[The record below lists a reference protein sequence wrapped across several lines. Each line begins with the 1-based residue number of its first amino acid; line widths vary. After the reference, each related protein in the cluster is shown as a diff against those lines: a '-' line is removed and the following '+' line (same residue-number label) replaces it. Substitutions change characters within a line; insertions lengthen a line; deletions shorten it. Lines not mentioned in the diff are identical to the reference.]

1 MPKASCGLCMNENR
15 SQVSGRND
23 LNSRNCPGDR
33 LGTSDLRDCS
43 FPGKR
48 VHPHVYRWDSYSGW
62 FHHIL
67 RTSSPQIIA
76 RAQSFMV
83 SQVPQLLTWA
93 SYFSVFL
100 SDSLCVPNCC
110 EINIMSADSG
120 DYQHSKARTVA
131 IKGVGSTVLPSALT
145 LAAPCLGLRHWADLP
160 QFHQHK
166 GPDPLRLRNWTNL
179 LMNKVKK

>member
-1 MPKASCGLCMNENR
+1 MRAWVPEASCGLCMNEQR

-23 LNSRNCPGDR
+23 LLNSRNCPGDK

-48 VHPHVYRWDSYSGW
+48 VHPHVYTWDSYSGW
-62 FHHIL
+62 FYHIL
-67 RTSSPQIIA
+67 RTRSPQIIA

-100 SDSLCVPNCC
+100 SDSLWVPNCC

-120 DYQHSKARTVA
+120 DYQHSKARTV
-131 IKGVGSTVLPSALT
+131 GSTVLPSVPM
-145 LAAPCLGLRHWADLP
+145 LAAPSLGLRH
-160 QFHQHK
+160 
-166 GPDPLRLRNWTNL
+166 
-179 LMNKVKK
+179 